1 MKTKAFGIFLMLL
14 SLGALSAKAVD
25 PTAEWYG
32 GEFGTD
38 DTKFPASAAGSSA
51 ATSTKGGLTITKN
64 NAGNTSTADYVMVKP
79 DSGGWPLLISGL
91 STKVVSVVV
100 AYTVDSDVDGS
111 IIGLSCGNTQ
121 NHVRFT
127 YNTIAGDLK
136 LGYRSSSGGGNY
148 SRTDLG
154 KKQPTDDKV
163 HYAIMTYNGSGNGT
177 SAYFDGVKLADD
189 TGLKE
194 GDTTI
199 SEINLGAVRGP
210 SNIINGIKFYYVA
223 VYNSNKLSDDE
234 AQLAYLRAYAAMN
247 GASSAI
253 LDVNTDTNDAVI
265 SANEDTW
272 YRVDS
277 AATYNTITFNVADG
291 KTLTL
296 MGANLTAENGIF
308 VNGVVA
314 VSSATALAGSLSG
327 NGTLTYNGAKPTG
340 LSYPDEWQG
349 VLCIKNSLGSANA
362 IKFSDY
368 GNSGSTLRLDN
379 VQMYVAATGGSAT
392 TTAIDDFAGTLD
404 IGEGGME
411 INNANGYT
419 LAKVAKLT
427 GAGEIKIS
435 NGSQNGGN
443 GLVLKDV
450 SGFTGNLTITSSNRY
465 QVTIGDDGE
474 YGLTGKIVIPTE
486 RTVTIPAG
494 STWSTVKGIENH
506 GTLIVN
512 GTLSG
517 PVINSG
523 TVTVNAGATLPSF
536 DTLRDFSGWTVAE
549 GVVASITQTAEE
561 YGKGITT
568 VTGAENIAAITVIDP
583 LGDTAGTIIPAT
595 SATLET
601 AVKVD
606 GKATWCDYEMA
617 YESGVKTGFENTG
630 TDTAGLNSDSGIT
643 GDDAFYNGMLYTY
656 AHPWRNISYPASGTW
671 TAVVR
676 CTVPNYENAA
686 VITFGTQGGGLIGLV
701 AGADPETQ
709 MKLVKT
715 TGNSAFTVLATMNV
729 QNATTAQHVYIFSVE
744 NNSTIKVYCDGSEVL
759 NETFDAFTLGGGIQ
773 VGSVHG
779 GVGSTGI
786 VRFAKG
792 ESPANTLSETE
803 QKNARIDCVRLY
815 QYLLS
820 DAQVAKLSEEF
831 PAVKLFRATVASG
844 ADTTWGDLSWSTPW
858 DGGNMY
864 SKIILTVEGHAK
876 LTLPASITA
885 EDFTINVAAGKTLTL
900 VEPDGGT
907 TFTLGNPMEVNEG
920 SITYGGL
927 DGFAVN
933 GTGSILLD
941 DGMTVGGAI
950 EGLAKVEVRSGNT
963 VTIALAG
970 SIANTIVG
978 AGTINSPVDK
988 SYTFGDW
995 TGVVA
1000 LPEFVAD
1007 GVNFGNYG
1015 KAGSTIALAGI
1026 TSGWIAPDA
1035 SAVAAT
1041 LKLDGPVNFTAMSTR
1056 TYTFAEITGTGD
1068 LAFSTSDGEPTVT
1081 ITKVAEG
1088 YEGTISSTLA
1098 NAVNISVL
1106 DRKAGTSTASGT
1118 KLLST
1123 SSNIAAFALTIAGEA
1138 TGIMPVFKDD
1148 GLYALVASVTKEGET
1163 EYYNSIEEAIAELG
1177 NDAGT
1182 LALYRTTDSQI
1193 TLYDKQTLKNGNLA
1207 LGGVVSAAT
1216 GIELIQEGNTYT
1228 AIDNRNSIWS
1238 PGSGSDNAWST
1249 AANWSTGRVPQE
1261 YTAITFPESESTVI
1275 ITDYNSEAH
1284 KCASM
1289 AVNGDITFMYTANED
1304 YWPEVT
1310 LYGDVSGTGKLIL
1323 KRAGLRNLSDGEVTI
1338 SCAFGVQYNHTT
1350 NDSFL
1355 RGNNFKL
1362 TGAVTVDGFLKI
1374 EEGTEA
1380 NLAGATE
1387 VGDGSK
1393 IQANDN
1399 AVLTLADVTAG
1410 EGTSATITA
1419 ISGGTVTVAKLTG
1432 SGDVSL
1438 TNGTVTLLDDYTGTL
1453 GGSLSIITVN
1463 KTVIDTEEPVVKVSG
1478 AVNNVAEIAVTENGT
1493 PTTYRLYAKADGN
1506 LYVKTPIELF
1516 RKSVSGDWLDA
1527 NSWTNSAGET
1537 VDTEWISA
1545 NLIYATIDADIIESI
1560 TIGGSDTV
1568 EMAKL
1573 TIVGGAESS
1582 VELAIEGAITIDQH
1596 LNLSGMAGTIV
1607 KAGEGVLTAVGD
1619 NVAVSPKWTVEA
1631 GTLSLGGAF
1640 DSIGGN
1646 GTVVTMNGGVL
1657 DIAGAHGGSTIKKL
1671 VMNGE
1676 GAVFTNSVDVGEAYV
1691 YNHSFPFSQIEVDAN
1706 CSFGSDF
1713 EWGAIA
1719 PGNAPSSITI
1729 AAGKTFTKT
1738 GSAKFYV
1745 NNMAITGEG
1754 TLKVAEGVL
1763 DKGDACTVDNLEIEN
1778 WSNVYGGGTLT
1789 VNQCVTLNNETDAT
1803 INLADRSVELGDNAT
1818 LKLNRAGT
1826 LEIGTWRG
1834 DNLIDMTEAGGKI
1847 SLTLTGNSELEIT
1860 LNVAGL
1866 DESDPSNVI
1875 INGGEAPGTHN
1886 LSRSGNTI
1894 HIARNVG
1901 GMVINPVTGERV
1913 VVKYEFAGE
1922 DGAWQTV
1929 TNWREYDSTYNNYTA
1944 LSSGNAPTLTGSNR
1958 WDPALF
1964 DGSRLASEAEKSITL
1979 DGTVEGWALR
1989 LAIMNGIEVTV
2000 PTINK
2005 LQSDTPMWIMVDGS
2019 STLTFNA
2026 WGSGNN
2032 SNSLTY
2038 YVANEDGVTWNMAFN
2053 KGVSVDYYLAG
2064 AGSVNYTAGVTA
2076 GTHSIKRAELTLGAG
2091 EYTTII
2097 RRALV
2102 KFSSSSVTF
2111 DTSELAVL
2119 SDEMETPAVPGESA
2133 LIGTEAVG
2141 TYQVLKEATGIYV
2154 EYIGR
2159 TETAPKEYVI
2169 SGSGTKTWTWDEPAP
2184 GADDTVTIKLT
2195 GNMTLNLGEDAIT
2208 IGRLVVLN
2216 EGEDTATLTLSGA
2229 TLNTGVIIAGEAV
2242 EVASSVAAQLA
2253 GTLQGSGTVTYTD
2266 VMPTGLVTNDN
2277 GWKGVLWLKNVA
2289 LSGPSPETLTSD
2301 YSTLRLTGCTGYFNP
2316 DNVTRTSLG
2325 TLDLR
2330 DDGETA
2336 AFTVDNGWSGGGVT
2350 VFGKLTGDGTLGC
2363 ATRNISQRYVFVDPS
2378 EFTGTI
2384 NCARTDATSNL
2395 YLRVILGDGATLNP
2409 AEGTI
2414 TIVAGATAKM
2424 LKTWTAKS
2432 IINNGTLHLA
2442 LNPPDNFVNNGAL
2455 VLLVDDLNLQGV
2467 RDFSRVSVADGVTK
2481 VQVDQTQSEYLNGVT
2496 TLINVPAEITSVLI
2510 NKFDGNLAQA
2520 VKDPSSST
2528 WKLDEDIQLEG
2539 KAALYDFTFTPG
2551 KYTTEVTNAGSRGG
2565 TLSLDWNNAGTH
2577 QFTIA
2582 ETLDNISGNLNVS
2595 KHPYVDVGSYPTE
2608 FTVAV
2613 YGTMPQNEFNTLIAF
2628 GRRPGGFLALVKGE
2642 TENDVNLIWA
2652 KGDGTGENFQNISS
2666 MRAKAATEEKHLYVF
2681 EKTANSISVYLDG
2694 LEKITVTSTDDNP
2707 WPLGNNGG
2715 FQVGSVLQGI
2725 IEGIA
2730 NRPDEDTD
2738 PATIAMI
2745 RVYGEKISADVMA
2758 ALKAAFP
2765 FYDEASTSERTLN
2778 AEDGLNSWYGEEIGT
2793 WTNTPADVGDAGH
2806 WPRTNA
2812 NVTLTVAG
2820 DVPQWMS
2827 VVLNPHT
2834 VDEPNII
2841 GDLHITGSQALT
2853 IRKSIGGH
2861 PVSVSGILTNDVNLT
2876 IHYGAIDLA
2885 YTALY
2890 LGENGTL
2897 TFELSELINDKR
2909 DSDRVYLT
2917 GVCDN
2922 FGTERVTY
2930 SYDTTADTFVK
2941 FKSLGWDSVTQRYY
2955 VDFTAPRAARDVW
2968 FDPIPGEGVTNVL
2981 SMDMEVYYEEASATK
2996 TSPILTG
3003 DRLHFKSGSEAVVLV
3018 PKGEMALA
3026 SYDIPAGVTVI
3037 FEEAFTNR
3045 VSGAGTIVMSGCWPS
3060 VSQPAVEDSF
3070 TTAANWSGT
3079 LEISNVNFG
3088 NASLV
3093 KLGNASSTIRLSG
3106 CSIWPQAAYEVTA
3119 TLEIDN
3125 TTYGYGLHFRGVSGD
3140 ESDRVVIFD
3149 KLAGSGLLMNIAEEA
3164 VETHNY
3170 LRIKD
3175 ASEYSGPITN
3185 DAAGVTLLFGTGD
3198 AAEGSVV
3205 ITESSIFKLC
3215 SPVYASTNLVV
3226 NGELQVADP
3235 GVVVTAES
3243 VSFGTDTITGV
3254 ISITDPEAY
3263 PFFNVEKQITGKIGF
3278 SLNNFPAGVSPASIQ
3293 MMRVNNAAYLPDKSD
3308 ITLIPGKAADYSLVK
3323 DADGRGWSLAR
3334 QGFYIR
3340 IR

>member
-1 MKTKAFGIFLMLL
+1 MKTKLFKVFLLLL
-14 SLGALSAKAVD
+14 SLGALSAKAGD

-51 ATSTKGGLTITKN
+51 AISTKGGLTITKN
-64 NAGNTSTADYVMVKP
+64 NAGNTSTADYMMVKP
-79 DSGGWPLLISGL
+79 DSGGWPLLITGL
-91 STKVVSVVV
+91 STKAVSVVV

-127 YNTIAGDLK
+127 YNTIGGDLK
-136 LGYRSSSGGGNY
+136 LGYRSSSGGGSY

-154 KKQPTDDKV
+154 KAQPTDGNI
-163 HYAIMTYNGSGNGT
+163 HYAIMTYNGSGSGS
-177 SAYFDGVKLADD
+177 SAYFDGRKLKDD
-189 TGLKE
+189 SGLME
-194 GDTTI
+194 SSTTI

-210 SNIINGIKFYYVA
+210 NNIINGIKFYYVA
-223 VYNSNKLSDDE
+223 VYNGIKLSDTE
-234 AQLAYLRAYAAMN
+234 ALLAYVRAYAAIN

-272 YRVDS
+272 YRVAS
-277 AATYNTITFNVADG
+277 ATTYNTITFNVADG
-291 KTLTL
+291 KTLKLYGET
-296 MGANLTAENGIF
+296 LTADNGIS
-308 VNGVVA
+308 VNGIVEA
-314 VSSATALAGSLSG
+314 NSATLLAGALNGS
-327 NGTLTYNGAKPTG
+327 GTLIYNGSKPTG
-340 LSYPDEWQG
+340 FTYPAEWNG
-349 VLCIKNSLGSANA
+349 VLGIKDYKGTANP

-392 TTAIDDFAGTLD
+392 TTAVDDFAGTLD
-404 IGEGGME
+404 IGAGGME

-419 LAKVAKLT
+419 VAKVAKLT
-427 GAGEIKIS
+427 GSGELKIS

-443 GLVLKDV
+443 GLVLKDI

-474 YGLTGKIVIPTE
+474 YGKTGKILIAENQTA
-486 RTVTIPAG
+486 TVPVGA
-494 STWSTVKGIENH
+494 TWSTISGIENA

-523 TVTVNAGATLPSF
+523 TVTVNAGATIPSF

-549 GVVASITQTAEE
+549 GVAVSITQTAEE

-568 VTGAENIAAITVIDP
+568 VTGAENIADITVIDP
-583 LGDTAGTIIPAT
+583 LGATIGTIVPAT

-601 AVKVD
+601 VVKVD

-630 TDTAGLNSDSGIT
+630 IDTAGLNSDSGIT

-686 VITFGTQGGGLIGLV
+686 VITFGTQSGGLIGLV

-715 TGNSAFTVLATMNV
+715 TGNSAFTILATMNV

-779 GVGSTGI
+779 GVGNTGI

-792 ESPANTLSETE
+792 EDPANTLSETE

-820 DAQVAKLSEEF
+820 AAQVAKLSEEF
-831 PAVKLFRATVASG
+831 PAVKLFQATVASG

-864 SKIILTVEGHAK
+864 SKIILTVDGNAK
-876 LTLPASITA
+876 LTLPSSITA

-920 SITYGGL
+920 AITYGGL
-927 DGFAVN
+927 DGFVVN

-941 DGMTVGGAI
+941 DGTTVGGPI
-950 EGLAKVEVRSGNT
+950 EGLAKVEVRAGST
-963 VTIALAG
+963 VTIASAG

-988 SYTFGDW
+988 SYIFGDW

-1007 GVNFGNYG
+1007 GINFGSYG

-1026 TSGWIAPDA
+1026 TSGWIDPDA
-1035 SAVAAT
+1035 STVAAT
-1041 LKLDGPVNFTAMSTR
+1041 LKLDGPVCFTAMSTR

-1068 LAFSTSDGEPTVT
+1068 LAFSTTDGEPTVT

-1088 YEGTISSTLA
+1088 YDGTISSTLD
-1098 NAVNISVL
+1098 NAVNISIL

-1123 SSNIAAFALTIAGEA
+1123 SSNVAAFALTIAGEA
-1138 TGIMPVFKDD
+1138 TVIMPVFKDD
-1148 GLYALVASVTKEGET
+1148 GLYAFIASVTKGGET
-1163 EYYNSIEEAIAELG
+1163 EYYNSAEAAVAALG
-1177 NDAGT
+1177 SDEGT
-1182 LALYRTTDSQI
+1182 IALYRTTELQI
-1193 TLYDKQTLKNGNLA
+1193 TLSDRQTLQNGNLA
-1207 LGGVVSAAT
+1207 LGGVVCAAA
-1216 GIELIQEGNTYT
+1216 GIELVREGNTYT

-1261 YTAITFPESESTVI
+1261 YTAITFPEGASTVI
-1275 ITDYNSEAH
+1275 VTDYNSEAH

-1289 AVNGDITFMYTANED
+1289 TVDGTVTITYTEGED

-1310 LYGDVSGTGKLIL
+1310 LYGDVSGPGKLIL
-1323 KRAGLRNLSDGEVTI
+1323 KRAGLRNLSDGSVTI

-1362 TGAVTVDGFLKI
+1362 TGAVTVEGFLKI
-1374 EEGTEA
+1374 DEGTEA
-1380 NLAGATE
+1380 TLTGATA
-1387 VGDGSK
+1387 VSDGSK
-1393 IQANDN
+1393 IQANN
-1399 AVLTLADVTAG
+1399 TAVLTLAEVTAG
-1410 EGTSATITA
+1410 EGVSATITA
-1419 ISGGTVTVAKLTG
+1419 ISGGTVTIAKLTG
-1432 SGDVSL
+1432 SGDVSV
-1438 TNGTVTLLDDYTGTL
+1438 TNGTITLLDDYDGTL
-1453 GGSLSIITVN
+1453 GGSVSIITVN
-1463 KTVIDTEEPVVKVSG
+1463 KSVIDTEAPVVKVSG
-1478 AVNNVAEIAVTENGT
+1478 SVNNVAEIAVTENGAA
-1493 PTTYRLYAKADGN
+1493 TTYRLYAKADGN
-1506 LYVKTPIELF
+1506 LYVKTPTVLY
-1516 RKSVSGDWLDA
+1516 RKAVSGGWLDA
-1527 NSWTNSAGET
+1527 NSWTNSAGEE

-1545 NLIYATIDADIIESI
+1545 NLIYATIDADAIESI
-1560 TIGGSDTV
+1560 VIGGSDTV

-1573 TIVGGAESS
+1573 TIVGGTESS
-1582 VELAIEGAITIDQH
+1582 VELAVEGAIAIDQH
-1596 LNLSGMAGTIV
+1596 LDLSGMAGTIV
-1607 KAGEGVLTAVGD
+1607 KDGAGKFTAKGD
-1619 NVAVSPKWTVEA
+1619 NSGATLYWTVED
-1631 GTLSLGGAF
+1631 GTLSLGGEF

-1646 GTVVTMNGGVL
+1646 GTVVTMNGGTL
-1657 DIAGAHGGSTIKKL
+1657 DIEGAHGGNTVKKL

-1691 YNHSFPFSQIEVDAN
+1691 YYQSFPFSQIEVNAD

-1729 AAGKTFTKT
+1729 AGGKTFTKT
-1738 GSAKFYV
+1738 GNAKFYV
-1745 NNMAITGEG
+1745 NNMAISGEG
-1754 TLKVAEGVL
+1754 TLKVAAGVL
-1763 DKGDACTVDNLEIEN
+1763 DKGGTCTVDNLEIDN
-1778 WSNVYGGGTLT
+1778 WSNVSGGGSLT
-1789 VNQCVTLNNETDAT
+1789 VNRCVTLNNEADAT
-1803 INLADRSVELGDNAT
+1803 VSLADRSVTLGNNAS
-1818 LKLNRAGT
+1818 LKLNCAGT
-1826 LEIGTWRG
+1826 LAIGTWRG
-1834 DNLIDMTEAGGKI
+1834 NNLIDMTEAGGKL
-1847 SLTLTGNSELEIT
+1847 SLTLTGNDELDIA

-1866 DESDPSNVI
+1866 DESETSNVI
-1875 INGGEAPGTHN
+1875 INDGAAPGTHA
-1886 LSRSGNTI
+1886 LYRSGKLL

-1901 GMVINPVTGERV
+1901 GMVINPVTGERTV
-1913 VVKYEFAGE
+1913 VTYVFAGE

-1929 TNWREYDSTYNNYTA
+1929 SNWRQYDDTYDNYA
-1944 LSSGNAPTLTGSNR
+1944 NLESGNAPTLTGSNR
-1958 WDPALF
+1958 WEPTLF
-1964 DGSRLASEAEKSITL
+1964 DGSRLSSEAAKSITL
-1979 DGTVEGWALR
+1979 DGTVEGWELK
-1989 LAIMNGIEVTV
+1989 LAVANGMAVSV

-2005 LQSDTPMWIMVDGS
+2005 LQGNSPMWIMVDDT
-2019 STLTFNA
+2019 STLTFGA
-2026 WGSGNN
+2026 WGSGNS

-2053 KGVSVDYYLAG
+2053 KDISLEYYLAG
-2064 AGSVNYTAGVTA
+2064 AGSVNYAAGVTA
-2076 GTHSIKRAELTLGAG
+2076 GTHGIKRAELTLGTG
-2091 EYTTII
+2091 DYKTIV

-2111 DTSELAVL
+2111 DTSELEVL
-2119 SDEMETPAVPGESA
+2119 SDEAETPAVLADSA
-2133 LIGTEAVG
+2133 LMGTEDVG
-2141 TYQVLKEATGIYV
+2141 TYQVLKEATGIYL

-2169 SGSGTKTWTWDEPAP
+2169 SGSGTKTWTWDDPAP
-2184 GADDTVTIKLT
+2184 GADDAVTIKLT
-2195 GNMTLNLGEDAIT
+2195 GNMTLNLGEEAIT

-2216 EGEDTATLTLSGA
+2216 EGTEDVATLTLSGA
-2229 TLNTGVIIAGEAV
+2229 TLNAGSIIVGEAA
-2242 EVASSVAAQLA
+2242 EVASSVATQLA
-2253 GTLQGSGTVTYTD
+2253 GTLQGSGTVTYTG
-2266 VMPTGLVTNDN
+2266 VMPTGLVMNDN
-2277 GWKGVLWLKNVA
+2277 GWKGVLWLKSVA
-2289 LSGPSPETLTSD
+2289 LAGPKPGTLAGD
-2301 YSTLRLTGCTGYFNP
+2301 HSTLRLTGCTGYFN
-2316 DNVTRTSLG
+2316 DNGTAGQNPQISYG

-2330 DDGETA
+2330 DDGETV
-2336 AFTVDNGWSGGGVT
+2336 AFTVNNGWSSDGVT

-2363 ATRNISQRYVFVDPS
+2363 STRDIAQRYVFIDPS
-2378 EFTGTI
+2378 EFIGTI
-2384 NCARTDATSNL
+2384 NCARTDDTSKLN
-2395 YLRVILGDGATLNP
+2395 LRVILGDGANLSP
-2409 AEGTI
+2409 ASGTI
-2414 TIVAGATAKM
+2414 TIVAGATATM
-2424 LKTWTAKS
+2424 LKTWTASS

-2442 LNPPDNFVNNGAL
+2442 IDPSGNLVNNGAL
-2455 VLLVDDLNLQGV
+2455 VLLADNLNLQGV
-2467 RDFSRVSVADGVTK
+2467 RDFAQVSVAEGVTK
-2481 VQVDQTQSEYLNGVT
+2481 VQVNQTQSEYLNGVT
-2496 TLINVPAEITSVLI
+2496 TLTNVPAEITSVQI
-2510 NKFDGNLAQA
+2510 NKFSGDATMA
-2520 VKDPSSST
+2520 VKDPESNT
-2528 WKLDEDIQLEG
+2528 WKLDEGIQLEG

-2551 KYTTEVTNAGSRGG
+2551 KYTTEITNAGSRGG
-2565 TLSLDWNNAGTH
+2565 TLSLDGATIGT
-2577 QFTIA
+2577 A
-2582 ETLDNISGNLNVS
+2582 LDAASGNLFVRT
-2595 KHPYVDVGSYPTE
+2595 HPYVSAGNYPTE

-2613 YGTMPQNEFNTLIAF
+2613 YGTMPQNEHNTLIAF
-2628 GRRPGGFLALVKGE
+2628 GNKTTGCLALVKGE
-2642 TENDVNLIWA
+2642 TANDVDLIWA
-2652 KGDGTGENFQNISS
+2652 KGDGTGEDFQNISS
-2666 MRAKAATEEKHLYVF
+2666 MRAKASTEEKHLYVF

-2694 LEKITVTSTDDNP
+2694 KEKITVTSTEASP

-2715 FQVGSVLQGI
+2715 FQVGSVL
-2725 IEGIA
+2725 EGVIGNVA
-2730 NRPDEDTD
+2730 TRPASDD
-2738 PATIAMI
+2738 PATIAAI
-2745 RVYGEKISADVMA
+2745 RIYGEKISADVMA

-2765 FYDEASTSERTLN
+2765 FADEASTSERTLN
-2778 AEDGLNSWYGEEIGT
+2778 AEDGRNSWYGEEIGT
-2793 WTNTPADVGDAGH
+2793 WTNTPDDVDDAGLL
-2806 WPRTNA
+2806 PRTNA

-2820 DVPQWMS
+2820 EVPQRID
-2827 VVLNPHT
+2827 VVLNGNT

-2861 PVSVSGILTNDVNLT
+2861 PVSVSGILTNDVALT
-2876 IHYGAIDLA
+2876 VHYGAIDLA

-2890 LGENGTL
+2890 LGEDATL

-2930 SYDTTADTFVK
+2930 SYDTTADTFIK
-2941 FKSLGWDSVTQRYY
+2941 FKSLGWDSVNQRYY

-2968 FDPIPGEGVTNVL
+2968 FDPIPGADVTNVL
-2981 SMDMEVYYEEASATK
+2981 SMAMEVYYEDASTTK

-3003 DRLHFKSGSEAVVLV
+3003 DRLHFKADSEAVVLV

-3026 SYDIPAGVTVI
+3026 GYNIPEDVTVI
-3037 FEEAFTNR
+3037 FEEAITNR
-3045 VSGAGTIVMSGCWPS
+3045 VSGAGTIVMDGYWPK
-3060 VSQPAVEDSF
+3060 VSLAAVEASF
-3070 TTAANWSGT
+3070 TDTANWTGT
-3079 LEISNVNFG
+3079 VDISNANFS
-3088 NASLV
+3088 NASLP
-3093 KLGNASSTIRLSG
+3093 KLGNANSTIRLSG
-3106 CSIWPQAAYEVTA
+3106 CSLYPQSPYEVTA
-3119 TLEIDN
+3119 KLEI
-3125 TTYGYGLHFRGVSGD
+3125 YGDGLDFRGISSGSNQ
-3140 ESDRVVIFD
+3140 EVIFD
-3149 KLAGSGLLMNIAEEA
+3149 QLIGSGSLMNTNTTLEA
-3164 VETHNY
+3164 VNY
-3170 LRIKD
+3170 LRIKNAD
-3175 ASEYSGPITN
+3175 DFTGAVTN
-3185 DAAGVTLLFGTGD
+3185 LVGTAGGTTMLFGAGSS
-3198 AAEGSVV
+3198 AEGSVV
-3205 ITESSIFKLC
+3205 ITTPCEFNLV

-3226 NGELQVADP
+3226 NGTLKVSEP
-3235 GVVVTAES
+3235 GVVVTAEKVLFDS
-3243 VSFGTDTITGV
+3243 GV
-3254 ISITDPEAY
+3254 ISIADPDAY
-3263 PFFNVEKQITGKIGF
+3263 PFFELQNQIEGTITIDLVYLP
-3278 SLNNFPAGVSPASIQ
+3278 STVTPASIQ
-3293 MMRVNNAAYLPDKSD
+3293 VMRVNNPTYLPDRDHLALGLGEKVSEY
-3308 ITLIPGKAADYSLVK
+3308 ALVK
-3323 DADGRGWSLAR
+3323 DADGRGWSLVR
-3334 QGFYIR
+3334 KGFYIR